1 MAERSRMGNGRTGR
15 TPTKAFGAGYGLW
28 VGLAIGLFVAY
39 SVADLITGLLHA
51 EISLPLALDA
61 SLASLT
67 FPGGT
72 ASLVGIT
79 ELAAPS
85 EALAMETIVFLIIS
99 KVTLI
104 FTAIA
109 CAVALVPVVRDI
121 ARGTPFT
128 DRAIRALGALEWF
141 FAGGFGLYV
150 VVTVLGSNLASR
162 DLGIADEVGAG
173 ISSMQVFLLLGIV
186 GGIELL
192 RRCFSSGRKS
202 QDDLDGL
209 V

>member
-1 MAERSRMGNGRTGR
+1 MAERSRKVNGRTDR
-15 TPTKAFGAGYGLW
+15 TTTKAFGAGYGLW

-39 SVADLITGLLHA
+39 SIADLISGLLHA

-61 SLASLT
+61 PLASLT
-67 FPGGT
+67 FPAGT
-72 ASLVGIT
+72 AWLVGIT
-79 ELAAPS
+79 ELAAPT
-85 EALAMETIVFLIIS
+85 EALATETIVFLIIS

-109 CAVALVPVVRDI
+109 CAVALVPVIRDI
-121 ARGTPFT
+121 ACGTPFT

-141 FAGGFGLYV
+141 IAGGFGLYV
-150 VVTVLGSNLASR
+150 VVTILGSNLASR
-162 DLGIADEVGAG
+162 DLGIADEAGAG
-173 ISSMQVFLLLGIV
+173 ISSMQAFLLLGTV

-192 RRCFSSGRKS
+192 RRCFSSGRQA
-202 QDDLDGL
+202 QDDIDGL